1 MADPRKRAISA
12 SDNDIGQERYA
23 LYKSSFSWI
32 AKSIDEGY
40 YLEAISIV
48 ESLVADRLESY
59 LPSLFDKDFNFKT
72 LGELVQAI
80 RSDKSGK
87 TDEVLRSLVLNDLDK
102 WRKDRNKAAHE
113 MVKIED
119 GKRVSWKERVK
130 INKTVAET
138 GLELVRKIDNRIR
151 KLRS

>member
-1 MADPRKRAISA
+1 MAEPRKRAISG
-12 SDNDIGQERYA
+12 SDNDIGQERYE
-23 LYKSSFSWI
+23 LYKSAFSWI
-32 AKSIDEGY
+32 ARSIDEGY
-40 YLEAISIV
+40 YLEAISIL
-48 ESLVADRLESY
+48 ESLVSDRLESY
-59 LPSLFDKDFNFKT
+59 LPVLFDRDFSFKT
-72 LGELVQAI
+72 LGDLIQAVK
-80 RSDKSGK
+80 SDKSNK
-87 TDEVLRSLVLNDLDK
+87 TDELLRSLVLNDLDQ

-119 GKRVSWKERVK
+119 GKRIIWEERVK